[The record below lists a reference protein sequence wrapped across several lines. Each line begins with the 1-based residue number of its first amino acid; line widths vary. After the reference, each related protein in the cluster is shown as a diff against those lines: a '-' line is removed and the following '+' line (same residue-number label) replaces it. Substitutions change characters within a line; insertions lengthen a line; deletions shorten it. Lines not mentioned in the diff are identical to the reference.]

1 MRPSQRPTR
10 CNLPFVSDRDFGVLI
25 RQSRER
31 LGLTPSR
38 VAELIGR
45 APGTI
50 RAWEKGTSTPAD
62 AGVVSTLA
70 AVLGIDEVSLFEA
83 AGLEPP
89 VSDAAPTVRES
100 LSSITPAARKAAAAE
115 EPSLTPTSEPD
126 TAQPDLPEESDSIPA
141 VDPEPVP
148 RSERRRPRGSR
159 PATIPT
165 PDPFAPPVPAVPP
178 VSVPATVPVGVNEI
192 GTVEAGVAETVAK
205 EPRHRAR
212 SDSAGVLDRM
222 RGATLRRPAQ
232 PAPLTTVAPAQRGP
246 SYLEDPTERWS
257 YRLRAIYT
265 AVGIVALFIALG
277 WAASNLL
284 DALGSVWEE
293 LTANL

>member
-1 MRPSQRPTR
+1 M
-10 CNLPFVSDRDFGVLI
+10 SDRDFGVLI

-89 VSDAAPTVRES
+89 VSDSAPSVREA
-100 LSSITPAARKAAAAE
+100 LSSITPAARRAAAE
-115 EPSLTPTSEPD
+115 EEPSTTGSPDPGTVVEPD
-126 TAQPDLPEESDSIPA
+126 PAGVDESDQISTFAP
-141 VDPEPVP
+141 DPVP
-148 RSERRRPRGSR
+148 RAERRRSRGTR
-159 PATIPT
+159 PTPTPT
-165 PDPFAPPVPAVPP
+165 PDLFAPPAPIPTAPPISAPA
-178 VSVPATVPVGVNEI
+178 N
-192 GTVEAGVAETVAK
+192 VAETAVK

-212 SDSAGVLDRM
+212 SDSAYVLERL
-222 RGATLRRPAQ
+222 RGATLRRPSQ
-232 PAPLTTVAPAQRGP
+232 PAALTTMAPAQRLP

-265 AVGIVALFIALG
+265 AVGVVALFIALG

-284 DALGSVWEE
+284 EALGSVWEE